1 MSNTAAGVL
10 PLQAGAPG
18 DWSHV
23 LSQIGMFSFTGLS
36 PAQCQHMRQR
46 WHVYMTSDGRIS
58 LAGLSTSR
66 CDYLA
71 AAISDAVRSV
81 Q

>member
-1 MSNTAAGVL
+1 MLACL
-10 PLQAGAPG
+10 PVQVGAPG

-36 PAQCQHMRQR
+36 PTQCQYMRQR

-58 LAGLSTSR
+58 LAGLSSSR